1 MMLPLY
7 LQCCYLLRKEK
18 KNDLLMNVFECFL
31 SLLSKITSVSV
42 VFDSSES
49 LINVA
54 TMSPIKFPV
63 YNNGL
68 SVDVFL
74 RIFFPPSPLRLSFVS
89 VVFDFIVSVNDI
101 APLSPISFPV
111 V

>member
-1 MMLPLY
+1 
-7 LQCCYLLRKEK
+7 
-18 KNDLLMNVFECFL
+18 MNVFECFL

-42 VFDSSES
+42 VFDSNES

-89 VVFDFIVSVNDI
+89 VAFDFIVSVNDI
-101 APLSPISFPV
+101 APLSPISFSV